1 MNPVILP
8 ANTRVA
14 SNQTIHS
21 DWSLAWS
28 TAGAVATITDLGGHQ
43 LQWQPATVP
52 GTVAQSLEHGA
63 QQAQLH
69 QTAQLHQPTS
79 LTNSSH
85 LQHTNLDDVDWW
97 YRSDFQSDSLADENP
112 SGRRYLCLD
121 GLATVASVWLNGH
134 LLLQSNNMFVAHRLD
149 VTEQLQANNQLVI
162 CFHSLSALLNQK
174 KPRPA
179 WKTNLVSHQNLRW
192 FRTTLLGRM
201 PSWEPKLSAVGPWR
215 DVRIEQVEHLQVI
228 ESRLTTTLQGNT
240 GIVEGVITCKTV
252 EGDLTIASASL
263 QIGTHHLP
271 VSVIKATPDTYT
283 VTNATTKVTTSA
295 TTNPTTSIS
304 TNGASDDD
312 AKIDGADQ
320 GERVELSL
328 QGAIEN
334 VAQWW
339 PHTHGN
345 PQLLDCQLLVETNQG
360 QFTFDLGRRGFKS
373 IELLET
379 PGQLTFVVN
388 GEAIFCRG
396 ACWSSNDIVSLTG
409 SANTLRSALQ
419 LAKDAGMNMLRV
431 GGTMTY
437 ESDDFYHLC
446 DELGIMVWQDFMF
459 ASMDYP
465 VDDSAFAENI
475 QREVQQQLARLSA
488 HVSITAFCGNS
499 DVQLQGAMMGAPQSS
514 WSNDFFDQQLR
525 VLCSQYN
532 ATIPY
537 FPSTPCG
544 GAMPF
549 HLDQGL
555 AHYYGVGAFKR
566 PLSDIGP
573 AGIKFASEGMGFS
586 NIPEPATI
594 EQVFNGDKPLMH
606 DPRWKTVVP
615 RDAGMGWDFEDIR
628 DHYFQQLFHQD
639 PIALRSVNP
648 ERYLE
653 LSRVVSG
660 EMLTRVFAQWR
671 SAANPCSGGL
681 LWFYNDLVP
690 GPGWG
695 FIDSSNRPKAAYHA
709 IRRAFF
715 PLAVFLEDRGLNGF
729 HIHLINESNC
739 ERQVLLDLTAY
750 RHGDVLTLETQ
761 QQLTLPKR
769 ANITLSADELLGYF
783 SDMGYAYQFG
793 PVQHEVIALRM
804 RDAISGEFLDD
815 DHYFPVTHTMAN
827 LARAEVQVELIQKN
841 NSDIALQLT
850 SATFLQFVRL
860 DLKTHRPE
868 DNYFHLAPGQTRE
881 IKLQSKNPSAQN
893 LSAENPAGQ
902 NTAASKPVT
911 GQVVKGYLEALNLL
925 DPIKLNVK
933 WQGD

>member
-174 KPRPA
+174 KPRPV

-215 DVRIEQVEHLQVI
+215 DIRIEQVKQLQI
-228 ESRLTTTLQGNT
+228 TDTRLTTTLQGST
-240 GIVEGVITCKTV
+240 GKVAGVFTCLAVKS
-252 EGDLTIASASL
+252 DLTIASASL
-263 QIGTHHLP
+263 QIGAHHLP
-271 VSVIKATPDTYT
+271 VSVIKPVPD
-283 VTNATTKVTTSA
+283 A
-295 TTNPTTSIS
+295 I
-304 TNGASDDD
+304 GDQDDHVSL
-312 AKIDGADQ
+312 
-320 GERVELSL
+320 VELSL
-328 QGAIEN
+328 HADIEN

-339 PHTHGN
+339 PHTHGH
-345 PQLLDCQLLVETNQG
+345 PQLLDCQLLVESNQG
-360 QFTFDLGRRGFKS
+360 QFSFDLGRRGFKS

-379 PGQLTFVVN
+379 PDQLTFVVN

-409 SANTLRSALQ
+409 SANTLRGALQ

-437 ESDDFYHLC
+437 ESDDFYRIC

-465 VDDSAFAENI
+465 VDDPTFAENI
-475 QREVQQQLARLSA
+475 QHEVQQQLARLSA
-488 HVSITAFCGNS
+488 HVSIAAFCGNS

-566 PLSDIGP
+566 PLTDIGL

-628 DHYFQQLFHQD
+628 DHYLQQLFHQD

-671 SAANPCSGGL
+671 SAADPCSGGL

-729 HIHLINESNC
+729 HIHLINETGR
-739 ERQVLLDLTAY
+739 ERQVLLELTAY
-750 RHGDVLTLETQ
+750 RHGNVLTLEAQ
-761 QQLTLPKR
+761 HQLTLPKR
-769 ANITLSADELLGYF
+769 ANITLSADDTLGYF

-804 RDAISGEFLDD
+804 RDADTGEFLDD
-815 DHYFPVTHTMAN
+815 DHYFPVTHTMPSIAH
-827 LARAEVQVELIQKN
+827 AELQLKLVQKN
-841 NSDIALQLT
+841 DHDVFLQIT

-868 DNYFHLAPGQTRE
+868 DNYFHLAPGNTRE
-881 IKLQSKNPSAQN
+881 IKLLPKNEGDDSPS
-893 LSAENPAGQ
+893 G
-902 NTAASKPVT
+902 AAVK
-911 GQVVKGYLEALNLL
+911 GHVVKGYIEALNLL

-933 WQGD
+933 